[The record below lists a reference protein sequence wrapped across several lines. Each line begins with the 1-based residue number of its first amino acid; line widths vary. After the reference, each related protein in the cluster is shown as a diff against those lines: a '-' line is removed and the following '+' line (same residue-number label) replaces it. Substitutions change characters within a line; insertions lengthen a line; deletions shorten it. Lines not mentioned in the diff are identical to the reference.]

1 MDRGYRRS
9 YNIAMADIDI
19 QHPHSLPQPAA
30 REAVEQAIT
39 RLGEKFG
46 LDYRWEGETL
56 HFRRSGV
63 DGRIA
68 LQPGAVHVSATLG
81 LLFSAMKGTIESELR
96 RMLQERL
103 P

>member
-1 MDRGYRRS
+1 MA
-9 YNIAMADIDI
+9 NIDLEH
-19 QHPHSLPQPAA
+19 QHSLPHDQA
-30 REAVEQAIT
+30 RAAVEQAIA
-39 RLGEKFG
+39 RLGQKFG
-46 LDYRWEGETL
+46 IDYRWEGDTL
-56 HFRRSGV
+56 HFLRPGV

-68 LQPGAVHVSATLG
+68 LVPGSVHVTATLG

>member
-1 MDRGYRRS
+1 MS
-9 YNIAMADIDI
+9 SIDI
-19 QHPHSLPQPAA
+19 THRHSLSPEAA
-30 REAVEQAIT
+30 RRAVEEAI
-39 RLGEKFG
+39 EKVG
-46 LDYRWEGETL
+46 RKVGVDYRWEGDTL
-56 HFRRSGV
+56 HFQRHGV

-68 LQPGAVHVSATLG
+68 LQPGAVHVSANLG